1 MNFRVR
7 ILLLSAFLFALFMV
21 GSFPRTSLS
30 FENSRS
36 QDSAVAPSP
45 TASPTPS
52 PTPCPSVSISTSAE
66 GVKAGDTINFT
77 AALSDNTDGDA
88 LYTWSISGGRIIGGD
103 GTQSLQ
109 VLVTAEPGQS
119 LSISIEVE
127 IGSCVASSSIT
138 LTVAN
143 LPPAD
148 FGKLAGVVRDPQ
160 GRGLSGATVTVFL
173 GNNST
178 AQETTGAAG
187 RYEFNQL
194 IVGQHSVEASH
205 SDFGPS
211 RETVTI
217 RKDRTTRQNFRLRQ
231 R

>member
-1 MNFRVR
+1 MSFRVR

-30 FENSRS
+30 FENSRR
-36 QDSAVAPSP
+36 QDSAATPSP

-66 GVKAGDTINFT
+66 GVKAGDTITFT
-77 AALSDNTDGDA
+77 AALSGNTEEA
-88 LYTWSISGGRIIGGD
+88 PLYTWSIQGGRIIGGD

-119 LSISIEVE
+119 LSLNIEVE

-148 FGKLAGVVRDPQ
+148 FGKLTGVVNDPE
-160 GRGLSGATVTVFL
+160 GHGLAGAKVTVFL

-178 AQETTGAAG
+178 AEETTGAGG

-194 IVGQHSVEASH
+194 IVGRHSVEATH
-205 SDFGPS
+205 NNFDPS

-217 RKDRTTRQNFRLRQ
+217 RKDRTTRKNFRLRQ